1 MKCERIITALLAT
14 TLAVNSL
21 LTVEAEQTFSEFE
34 DEMFKDMMSED
45 YTSLHYALKD
55 YEQYGIGKPEVT
67 IGSAEWDYEEAV
79 EEYEDYQERLHA
91 FDYDS
96 LSDEEQTD
104 YDTID
109 FYLETQIQLNS
120 YPYFDWAFNSAE
132 GVIDGLLTTFTEFVF
147 YEKEDIDDYLTTL
160 STVPAYLDDCI
171 ELTKKQAEKGYFLTD
186 SMLKNT
192 EEAIDKFVEKTDDNE
207 LIQVFNE
214 NMDAFDGLSESE
226 RQTYKDKNKDIVLN
240 EYIPAYQKVEEEL
253 EKLKGSR
260 KGQYNVCSLEDG
272 KEYYEALAKYKTSLD
287 MSVEDILDICTQFLN
302 TAIDELIDLQTN
314 SSSNLDETVDIESAE
329 EVLKYLESHMDELPT
344 IDKVNYTVSYLDP
357 SVAND
362 SIIAYYMEPPIDDAQ
377 DNVIKI
383 NGDNISDTTEL
394 YYTLAHEGFPGHL
407 YQINYYLQSN
417 PALIRTQLTN
427 MGYQEG
433 WGMYASKLALQQS
446 SMSEDAAEYYSLMT
460 QISYVMDAA
469 VDLGVNGI
477 GWGTSQV
484 SNYLENLYLNS
495 DIAKELYD
503 FVTAQPGTLLPY
515 GVGIAMFET
524 FEDKARNALGDSFDQ
539 KEFNEVLLKGGDRPF
554 SVVEKDLDKYL
565 GIEDNKENTK
575 VNDNSDDDK
584 TVEEN
589 TEVNWVLY
597 GGAGT
602 IIALIGIVALIGVY
616 KHRKDNPFQS

>member
-21 LTVEAEQTFSEFE
+21 LTVKAEQTFSEFE

-45 YTSLHYALKD
+45 YTTLHYALKD
-55 YEQYGIGKPEVT
+55 YEQYGIEKPEVT

-171 ELTKKQAEKGYFLTD
+171 ELTKRQAEKGYFLTD

-214 NMDAFDGLSESE
+214 NIDAFDGLSESE

-362 SIIAYYMEPPIDDAQ
+362 SIIAYYMEPPIDDVQ

-407 YQINYYLQSN
+407 YQINYYLQSD

-503 FVTAQPGTLLPY
+503 FVTAQPGTILPY

>member
-45 YTSLHYALKD
+45 YTTLHYALKD
-55 YEQYGIGKPEVT
+55 YEQYGIEKPEVT

-214 NMDAFDGLSESE
+214 NIDAFDVLSESE

-362 SIIAYYMEPPIDDAQ
+362 SIIAYYMEPPIDDVQ

-407 YQINYYLQSN
+407 YQINYYLQSD